1 MAIKKKIQ
9 KKLQIDINI
18 DWKESFKSHPHV
30 IIYTQIPIVYRIAC
44 KCMSDDGGILTI
56 VPSINFNIDDM
67 LNVLEGCLQRDSN
80 FRTVLQDYYGNRA
93 QKLTQI
99 KCNFN
104 GIEVVIND
112 QRTAWETKLKWLRD
126 GLNAG
131 YKNIAIHLTTEERT
145 ALEHDNVMKELI
157 HRYRK
162 ELL

>member
-1 MAIKKKIQ
+1 
-9 KKLQIDINI
+9 
-18 DWKESFKSHPHV
+18 
-30 IIYTQIPIVYRIAC
+30 
-44 KCMSDDGGILTI
+44 MSDDGGILTI

>member
-1 MAIKKKIQ
+1 MNETKKVIPTKVAP
-9 KKLQIDINI
+9 I
-18 DWKESFKSHPHV
+18 DWKESFESHPFV
-30 IIYTQIPIVYRIAC
+30 IIHTQTPIVYRITC
-44 KCMSDDGGILTI
+44 GCMSDDGGILTI
-56 VPSINFNIDDM
+56 VPSINFSIDDM

-99 KCNFN
+99 KCDFN

-112 QRTAWETKLKWLRD
+112 QMTAWEAKLKWLRD

-131 YKNIAIHLTTEERT
+131 HKNMAIHLTTEERT
-145 ALEHDNVMKELI
+145 ALEAEEAMKDII
-157 HRYRK
+157 HRYRS